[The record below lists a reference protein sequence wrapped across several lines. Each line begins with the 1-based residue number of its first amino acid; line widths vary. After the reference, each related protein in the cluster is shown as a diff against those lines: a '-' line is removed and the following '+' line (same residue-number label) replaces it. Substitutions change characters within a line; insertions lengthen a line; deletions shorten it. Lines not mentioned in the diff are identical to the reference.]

1 MRTHGS
7 WHMPKVAACVECPR
21 PCTRPCNM
29 THAPVQTVV
38 YPLYLCGGVYPSDP
52 THGPKVPHSTRR
64 PVHAHTWTC
73 AMHPS
78 DTTHGPKVATTLAA
92 HMRPLLID
100 VIEPDAAV
108 ISRP

>member
-1 MRTHGS
+1 
-7 WHMPKVAACVECPR
+7 
-21 PCTRPCNM
+21 
-29 THAPVQTVV
+29 
-38 YPLYLCGGVYPSDP
+38 
-52 THGPKVPHSTRR
+52 
-64 PVHAHTWTC
+64 
-73 AMHPS
+73 MHPS